1 MKCTYLI
8 IGNSYISINLSDQ
21 FKFSKQDYIKIND
34 PFDLRKFKPNK
45 KKKYIIIYLYI
56 RRSKNI
62 LFNISKLK
70 FTLNFFLKF
79 NHKIIYIST
88 SEFFPKKKNI
98 NIHIKNEKI
107 LNGKK
112 ADILRICQIY
122 GGKLINK
129 KYEYGVNGFL
139 ESLKENNLITL
150 KKDFK
155 NIRSYCNFNELFNT
169 LLTLG
174 TKKSGKKY
182 ILLNK
187 KKISFIELAK
197 EIIKISNKKNSSILI
212 EQNENKNLNYKKN
225 IIYGKIKKII
235 SNSDFNTN
243 LKKAVKNQ
251 FRLL

>member
-1 MKCTYLI
+1 M
-8 IGNSYISINLSDQ
+8 
-21 FKFSKQDYIKIND
+21 
-34 PFDLRKFKPNK
+34 
-45 KKKYIIIYLYI
+45 
-56 RRSKNI
+56 
-62 LFNISKLK
+62 
-70 FTLNFFLKF
+70 
-79 NHKIIYIST
+79 
-88 SEFFPKKKNI
+88 
-98 NIHIKNEKI
+98 
-107 LNGKK
+107 
-112 ADILRICQIY
+112 
-122 GGKLINK
+122 INK
-129 KYEYGVNGFL
+129 KYESGVNGFL

-187 KKISFIELAK
+187 KKISFIKLAK

>member
-1 MKCTYLI
+1 M
-8 IGNSYISINLSDQ
+8 
-21 FKFSKQDYIKIND
+21 
-34 PFDLRKFKPNK
+34 
-45 KKKYIIIYLYI
+45 
-56 RRSKNI
+56 
-62 LFNISKLK
+62 
-70 FTLNFFLKF
+70 
-79 NHKIIYIST
+79 
-88 SEFFPKKKNI
+88 
-98 NIHIKNEKI
+98 
-107 LNGKK
+107 
-112 ADILRICQIY
+112 
-122 GGKLINK
+122 INK

-155 NIRSYCNFNELFNT
+155 NIRSYCNFNELFKT